1 MNSIELRPLREQDD
15 SFLRAVYASTRED
28 DLALLPEPI
37 GSQLITSQ
45 YELQRTHYLANYPR
59 ATWSVI
65 EHLAQPVGRMIVD
78 RSADPWCLIDIAVVT
93 AWRSHGIGTWL
104 IESLLREAER
114 ADVELVLSVRTE
126 NFAARRLYDRLGLLK
141 RDEIGA
147 YMVLSTVAE
156 RRVE

>member
-1 MNSIELRPLREQDD
+1 MDTIVLRPLREQDD

-37 GSQLITSQ
+37 GGQFINSQ
-45 YELQRTHYLANYPR
+45 YELQRAHYLANFPG
-59 ATWSVI
+59 AEWSVI

-78 RSADPWCLIDIAVVT
+78 RSSDPWCLIDIAVVT
-93 AWRSHGIGTWL
+93 EWRNHGIGTWL
-104 IESLLREAER
+104 IESLLREAAQ
-114 ADVELVLSVRTE
+114 ADVELVLSVRVE
-126 NFAARRLYDRLGLLK
+126 NIAARRLYNRLGLLK

-147 YMVLSTVAE
+147 YISLSTVAE